1 MRKSDGLL
9 YALSKRMI
17 ISLFIYYFILIVI
30 GALTVIRNICNIY
43 TTDNNSTTNWIKI
56 SFVCSISISLA
67 LCSVQYTKRLYKAC
81 ITKRIISTT
90 QKEEYIGNMAYFLFR
105 PLFSIVFV
113 VVMIVCLL
121 SGMYTVTG
129 VLDYILNDKFIY
141 LSMIISSFIGYSIGN
156 LMDNFQKISDK
167 KITSLTEE
175 VKSNV

>member
-1 MRKSDGLL
+1 
-9 YALSKRMI
+9 
-17 ISLFIYYFILIVI
+17 
-30 GALTVIRNICNIY
+30 
-43 TTDNNSTTNWIKI
+43 
-56 SFVCSISISLA
+56 
-67 LCSVQYTKRLYKAC
+67 
-81 ITKRIISTT
+81 
-90 QKEEYIGNMAYFLFR
+90 MAYFLFR

-156 LMDNFQKISDK
+156 FMDNFQKISDK